1 MPLPPFIRDRLSLP
15 AICAPMFLVSGPA
28 LVIEACKAGI
38 IGGLPAANARDPDGF
53 AAWMDEIAL
62 ALARAEQ
69 DQPGRKVA
77 PLAVNLS
84 IMKTA
89 ADVFEANLAT
99 CKRHLVPL
107 VITAVGDPTEAIKRV
122 HDYGGLVFHDV
133 TTMRHAEK
141 AIAAGVDG
149 LTVIGWGGGGHS
161 GRLNHFA
168 FVEMVR
174 AIFNGTIVLAGSVS
188 TGRAIRAAEV
198 LGADLAYLGTRFIA
212 TRESLA
218 PEPYKQM
225 LVADG
230 PDDLIYTP
238 AVTGVPANFLK
249 NSLRGVGLDPD
260 QLPPPK
266 GVFQP
271 DLPRNLKGWRDIWS
285 AGQGIGLIDN
295 IPTVAQLVEQLKRE
309 YADARNVPSH
319 V

>member
-1 MPLPPFIRDRLSLP
+1 MSLPASIRDRLVLP
-15 AICAPMFLVSGPA
+15 AICAPMFLVSGPR
-28 LVIEACKAGI
+28 LVIEACKAGV
-38 IGGLPAANARDPDGF
+38 IGGLPAANARDPEGF
-53 AAWMDEIAL
+53 AAWMNQIAREL
-62 ALARAEQ
+62 GQAAEA
-69 DQPGRKVA
+69 DPKRRIA

-84 IMKTA
+84 LLKTRQ
-89 ADVFEANLAT
+89 DVFEANLAI
-99 CKRHLVPL
+99 CKRHRVSL

-161 GRLNHFA
+161 GTLNHFA

-174 AIFNGTIVLAGSVS
+174 AIFDGTIVLAGSVS

-212 TRESLA
+212 TRESMA
-218 PEPYKQM
+218 PESYKQFM
-225 LVADG
+225 VADG
-230 PDDLIYTP
+230 PDDVVYTP

-249 NSLRGVGLDPD
+249 NSIRRVGLDPD
-260 QLPPPK
+260 RLPQPK

-271 DLPRNLKGWRDIWS
+271 DLPGDLRAWRDIWS
-285 AGQGIGLIDN
+285 AGQGIGLIDD
-295 IPTVAQLVEQLKRE
+295 IPTVAELVQRLKQE
-309 YADARNVPSH
+309 YEAARALP
-319 V
+319 